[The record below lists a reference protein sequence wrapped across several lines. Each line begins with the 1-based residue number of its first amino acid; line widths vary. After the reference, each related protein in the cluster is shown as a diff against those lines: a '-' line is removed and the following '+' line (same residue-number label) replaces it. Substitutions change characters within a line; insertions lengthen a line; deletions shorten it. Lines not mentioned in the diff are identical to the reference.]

1 VGEAS
6 RWELEPGDRA
16 RLGAKPAVVS
26 ALTGRVYKAANLV
39 SEPEEPLA
47 SKPELLRRG
56 KKRKRIDKKY
66 RDKLAR
72 LLGELEQT
80 TERRK
85 AAGHEVLKL
94 SAKPLGQSSQGS

>member
-72 LLGELEQT
+72 LLASSSKL
-80 TERRK
+80 
-85 AAGHEVLKL
+85 L
-94 SAKPLGQSSQGS
+94 SAERLRGTKC